1 VYGPAL
7 VVGSA
12 TRFPDGFLWGTATA
26 AHQVEGANTHNDWWE
41 WEHTPG
47 SPCVESSGDA
57 IDHWHRWP
65 DDLALLAEL
74 GFGAYRFSLEWSRI
88 EPAEGEFSLAA
99 LEHYRRMLAGC
110 HEVGLVP
117 VLTFHHFTSP
127 RWAVADGAWESV
139 RTAERLARFCERA
152 VDHLGDLIGMAGTI
166 NEPNVVAWVG
176 YLFGEFPPGLRD
188 MAAFR
193 RANDVMLR
201 ACRLTHAAIK
211 GGRGDFPVGVTL
223 SMHDYEALPGGEGH
237 VAEARAMLEDEFLEQ
252 ARGDDFLGVQ
262 CYTRL
267 RFGPD
272 GMVGPATGVPTTKM
286 GYEFWPRCVEVA
298 ARRAAEVTGIPVY
311 VTENGIATDDD
322 AERIRY
328 VAEALAGVRRCLD
341 DGVDVR
347 GYLYWSAF
355 DNFEWARGY
364 GPTFG
369 LVGVD
374 RTTFARH
381 PKPSAK
387 WLGEIARRN
396 EVPGP

>member
-1 VYGPAL
+1 
-7 VVGSA
+7 
-12 TRFPDGFLWGTATA
+12 
-26 AHQVEGANTHNDWWE
+26 
-41 WEHTPG
+41 
-47 SPCVESSGDA
+47 
-57 IDHWHRWP
+57 
-65 DDLALLAEL
+65 
-74 GFGAYRFSLEWSRI
+74 
-88 EPAEGEFSLAA
+88 
-99 LEHYRRMLAGC
+99 
-110 HEVGLVP
+110 
-117 VLTFHHFTSP
+117 
-127 RWAVADGAWESV
+127 VADGGWEDV

-152 VDHLGDLIGMAGTI
+152 VDHLGDLIGLACTI

-176 YLFGEFPPGLRD
+176 YLFGEFPPGRQD

-201 ACRLTHAAIK
+201 ACRLAHAALK

-223 SMHDYEALPGGEGH
+223 SMHDYDALPGGEVH
-237 VAEARAMLEDEFLEQ
+237 VDEARSMLEDEFLEG

-272 GMVGPATGVPTTKM
+272 GMVGPADGVPTTIM
-286 GYEFWPRCVEVA
+286 GYEYWPRCVEVA
-298 ARRAAEVTGIPVY
+298 VRRAAEVTGGIPVY
-311 VTENGIATDDD
+311 VTENGIATTDDRQ
-322 AERIRY
+322 RIAY
-328 VAEALAGVRRCLD
+328 VSEALAGVRRCLD

-369 LVGVD
+369 LVAVD
-374 RTTFARH
+374 RTTFVRT

-387 WLGEIARRN
+387 WLGEVARTGHL
-396 EVPGP
+396 PAP